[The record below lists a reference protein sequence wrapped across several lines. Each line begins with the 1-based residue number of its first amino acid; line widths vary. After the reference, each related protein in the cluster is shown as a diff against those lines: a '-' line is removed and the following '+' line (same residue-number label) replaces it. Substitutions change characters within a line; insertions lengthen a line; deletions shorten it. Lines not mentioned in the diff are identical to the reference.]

1 MLKILLIR
9 HSMTAGNKLGRYI
22 GSRTD
27 EPLSRDGICL
37 LEKFFYP
44 PVKRVFVS
52 PMLRCTQ
59 TAEIL
64 FPGIEKETEERLKEC
79 DFGIFENKNYKELSG
94 EPRYQ
99 AWIDSNGTLPFPEGE
114 SREEFRRRCVWGF
127 VRCLEQCLEDG
138 TSTAAFVVHG
148 GTIMSILSI
157 LADSDRSYFDWQVKN
172 AQGYEILV
180 DEEKWKESQKIEV
193 TGKYTQEGFDKTW

>member
-1 MLKILLIR
+1 M
-9 HSMTAGNKLGRYI
+9 
-22 GSRTD
+22 
-27 EPLSRDGICL
+27 
-37 LEKFFYP
+37 
-44 PVKRVFVS
+44 
-52 PMLRCTQ
+52 
-59 TAEIL
+59 
-64 FPGIEKETEERLKEC
+64 
-79 DFGIFENKNYKELSG
+79 
-94 EPRYQ
+94 
-99 AWIDSNGTLPFPEGE
+99 
-114 SREEFRRRCVWGF
+114 WGF